1 MVALEKSP
9 SARVRDV
16 VGAVVSRISR
26 RLPAHVDRDD
36 LHSAAMLAIAR
47 SGLEEVGSDR
57 LGLVAGKARTA
68 ILDELRRQDPLPR
81 SVRSRIRSV
90 RAKVRGL
97 EQSLGRE
104 PSVEEL
110 VAETGL
116 AGAEVTRLLS
126 LADSPSE
133 PLSVELPDSEPTP
146 ADAAE
151 TSDRFESVHRA
162 LALIP
167 AREASVL
174 RELFFAEA
182 DAESLAEAMG
192 VSVQRVRQIR
202 DAGLRHMVKV
212 LD

>member
-16 VGAVVSRISR
+16 VGAVGSKISR
-26 RLPAHVDRDD
+26 RLPAHVDRAD

-68 ILDELRRQDPLPR
+68 VLDELRRQDPLPR

-90 RAKVRGL
+90 RATVRGL

-104 PSVEEL
+104 PSIDEL

-116 AGAEVTRLLS
+116 DGAEVTRLLT

-133 PLSVELPDSEPTP
+133 PLSVELPDPEPAP

-162 LALIP
+162 LALIRT
-167 AREASVL
+167 REASVL
-174 RELFFAEA
+174 REMFFAEA

-202 DAGLRHMVKV
+202 DAGLRHMAEA
-212 LD
+212 LT